1 METHEKN
8 GLTWT
13 EMFVVVVLLGIFSA
27 MAVPRFS
34 RASQQARL
42 NDLISDLQEVR
53 SQMELY
59 RIQHRDRFPGQAEA
73 CGQVDRELF
82 LKELTTR
89 GDDDLGP
96 YLQQIPRNAY
106 NNLDTIT
113 FVSDPAAR
121 PTGTEG
127 TGWWFNGAT
136 GQFRACDCAE
146 NTRY

>member
-1 METHEKN
+1 MNTHEKN

-13 EMFVVVVLLGIFSA
+13 EMFVVIVLLGIFSA

-53 SQMELY
+53 SEIELF
-59 RIQHRDRFPGQAEA
+59 RIQHKERFPGQTSAFGE
-73 CGQVDRELF
+73 VDRALF

-89 GDDDLGP
+89 GDDDRGP

-113 FVSDPAAR
+113 FVSDPAAK
-121 PTGTEG
+121 PTGNEG

-136 GQFRACDCAE
+136 GQFRACDCIE

>member
-42 NDLISDLQEVR
+42 NDLISNLQEVR

-59 RIQHRDRFPGQAEA
+59 RIQHQDRFPGQADA
-73 CGQVDRELF
+73 CGQVDRDLF
-82 LKELTTR
+82 LRELTLK
-89 GDDDLGP
+89 GDDGLGP

-106 NNLDTIT
+106 NTLDTIT
-113 FVSDPAAR
+113 FVTDPAAR

-127 TGWWFNGAT
+127 TGWWFNSAT
-136 GQFRACDCAE
+136 GQFRACDCIE

>member
-59 RIQHRDRFPGQAEA
+59 RIQHQDRFPGQAGA
-73 CGQVDRELF
+73 CGQVDRDLF

-89 GDDDLGP
+89 GDDGLGP
-96 YLQQIPRNAY
+96 YLQQVPRNGY

-113 FVSDPAAR
+113 FVADPTAR

-127 TGWWFNGAT
+127 TGWWFNSAT
-136 GQFRACDCAE
+136 GQFRACDCDA